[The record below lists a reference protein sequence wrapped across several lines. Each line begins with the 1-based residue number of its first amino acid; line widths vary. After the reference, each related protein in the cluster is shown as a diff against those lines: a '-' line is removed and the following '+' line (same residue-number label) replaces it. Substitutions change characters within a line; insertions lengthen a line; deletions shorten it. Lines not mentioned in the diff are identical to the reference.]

1 MCMTVISK
9 DGNCEWDEE
18 KDLINRK
25 KHHISFELAS
35 KVFYDPLFLEI
46 EDESHSQEELR
57 HQGFGNINGIAII
70 TVFYTERAADGKT
83 RHRLI
88 SARALGPKEKEE
100 YEKYIRSFF

>member
-1 MCMTVISK
+1 MTVISK

-46 EDESHSQEELR
+46 EDGEGYIFLYRRER
-57 HQGFGNINGIAII
+57 FWKHQWYRNH
-70 TVFYTERAADGKT
+70 Y
-83 RHRLI
+83 
-88 SARALGPKEKEE
+88 
-100 YEKYIRSFF
+100 FFLYRTSS